1 VTPEVNLHRFL
12 ALEDSIFFDVISP
25 DYDEK
30 NVFLNYYEEKKRG
43 RRLRRIRTR
52 DETLEEEGSLRDQ
65 SRITQLT
72 YISMIYSSIL

>member
-43 RRLRRIRTR
+43 RRPERIRTR